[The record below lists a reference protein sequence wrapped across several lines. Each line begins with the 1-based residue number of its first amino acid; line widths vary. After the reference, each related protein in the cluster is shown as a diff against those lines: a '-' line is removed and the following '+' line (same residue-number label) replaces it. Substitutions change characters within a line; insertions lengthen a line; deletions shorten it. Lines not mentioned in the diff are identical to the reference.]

1 MKSAG
6 RDGPS
11 QIGVAAAMRARDVAR
26 PTEAQ
31 LAEAELAEADV
42 EAAVE
47 EPATGEPYRA
57 PSSGRGGSAPDAS

>member
-31 LAEAELAEADV
+31 LAEAELAEADL
-42 EAAVE
+42 E
-47 EPATGEPYRA
+47 EPATGEPYRG

>member
-26 PTEAQ
+26 PTEAD
-31 LAEAELAEADV
+31 LAEAELAEA
-42 EAAVE
+42 EVE
-47 EPATGEPYRA
+47 EPATGDRYRA
-57 PSSGRGGSAPDAS
+57 PSSGRGGSTPEAS

>member
-11 QIGVAAAMRARDVAR
+11 QVGVAAAMRARDVSR

-31 LAEAELAEADV
+31 TAEAERAETETA
-42 EAAVE
+42 E
-47 EPATGEPYRA
+47 TYRA
-57 PSSGRGGSAPDAS
+57 PSSGRGGSTPEAS